1 MNIFKVFDANYQTGF
16 QFLNWPTLIITLGKS
31 AIWLKPKTDSQFVL
45 YFLTT
50 SEAESFHIFFFYF
63 ISLITNWPYP
73 STIFL
78 PLLELSYN
86 AVPFFI
92 EKCSPSNYKTL

>member
-16 QFLNWPTLIITLGKS
+16 QFLNWPTPIITLGRF
-31 AIWLKPKTDSQFVL
+31 AIWLKPKTESQFVL

-50 SEAESFHIFFFYF
+50 SEAEFFHIFFFYLISF
-63 ISLITNWPYP
+63 IANWHYP

-78 PLLELSYN
+78 SLLELSYKKG
-86 AVPFFI
+86 I
-92 EKCSPSNYKTL
+92 PSS